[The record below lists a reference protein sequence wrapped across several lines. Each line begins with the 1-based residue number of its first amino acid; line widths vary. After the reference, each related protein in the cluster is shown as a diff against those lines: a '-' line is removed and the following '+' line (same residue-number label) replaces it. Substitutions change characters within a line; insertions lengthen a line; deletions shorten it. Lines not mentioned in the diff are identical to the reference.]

1 MKMGAP
7 NVIDDV
13 ERVFSHSNSSRH
25 HIRPAII
32 FFSYLSCIFTYVQM
46 FVFYVFI
53 FQIFWSKMKT
63 EDGSKLFV
71 KDEHSFDGT
80 RDMLVFFY
88 N

>member
-1 MKMGAP
+1 
-7 NVIDDV
+7 
-13 ERVFSHSNSSRH
+13 
-25 HIRPAII
+25 
-32 FFSYLSCIFTYVQM
+32 M

-80 RDMLVFFY
+80 RDMLVFFFIIDTY
-88 N
+88 